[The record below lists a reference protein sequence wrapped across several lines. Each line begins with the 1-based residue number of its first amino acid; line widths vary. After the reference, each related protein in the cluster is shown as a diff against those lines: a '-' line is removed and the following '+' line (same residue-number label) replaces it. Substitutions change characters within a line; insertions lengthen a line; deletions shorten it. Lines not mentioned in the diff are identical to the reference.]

1 MKILKGIIQ
10 EDFSRDIYWVKIII
24 LSDTDDRKSKIL
36 ACLTQEYLDGLTNNN
51 AEVETV
57 LNFWLGEVIK
67 KWQKIGDQIFDQD
80 VHYDV
85 YASNQ
90 NGEANGL
97 DFLIK
102 LE

>member
-1 MKILKGIIQ
+1 MKILKGTIQ

-24 LSDTDDRKSKIL
+24 LSDADDRKSKIL
-36 ACLTQEYLDGLTNNN
+36 ACLTQEYLDDLTNNN
-51 AEVETV
+51 TEVATA
-57 LNFWLGEVIK
+57 LNVWLGEVIK

-85 YASNQ
+85 YASSQ